1 MQKIVFLSCN
11 KIEGF
16 HNSDEVIRIAME
28 KSDYEVDVKD
38 WDADVDWTQYDAL
51 IFRSTWDYFERE
63 VEFRAFLE
71 KLETLEVKIFNN
83 LNVVNKNIHK
93 FYLKEFE
100 ELGVNIIPSIFI
112 PKGSDKKLKE
122 FIPSDWDKLVIK
134 PAFSG
139 GAYLTKLFD
148 LHHLE
153 SIEEEYK
160 QHLEDGDFIIQQ
172 FIPEIQTE
180 GELSLLFFNKQYS
193 HAIIKKPLKGDFRV
207 QSQFGGKYSSYSAS
221 QKLIDTA
228 THIMS
233 LENEDLLYAR
243 VDGVMV
249 KDEFFLME
257 LELIEPDLF
266 TLYDEDAADRFVS
279 ALKTLMGN

>member
-16 HNSDEVIRIAME
+16 HNSDEVIRIVME
-28 KSDYEVDVKD
+28 KSDYEVDVRD
-38 WDADVDWTQYDAL
+38 WDADVDWSQYDAL

-71 KLETLEVKIFNN
+71 KLENLDVMIFNN

-100 ELGVNIIPSIFI
+100 EQGVNIIPSIFI
-112 PKGSDKKLKE
+112 NRGSAKKLKE
-122 FIPSDWDKLVIK
+122 YIPPDWQNMVIK

-139 GAYLTKLFD
+139 GAYLTKLFEMD
-148 LHHLE
+148 QIE

-160 QHLEDGDFIIQQ
+160 QHLAEGDFIIQQ

-180 GELSLLFFNKQYS
+180 GEVSLLFFNKQYS

-233 LENEDLLYAR
+233 LEKEELLYAR
-243 VDGVMV
+243 VDGVIV

-266 TLYDEDAADRFVS
+266 TLFDDGAAGRFVS

>member
-11 KIEGF
+11 KIKGF

-28 KSDYEVDVKD
+28 KSDFEVDVKD
-38 WDADVDWTQYDAL
+38 WDADVDWSKYDAL

-71 KLETLEVKIFNN
+71 KLETIDVKIFNN

-112 PKGSDKKLKE
+112 SKSSNKKLIE
-122 FIPSDWDKLVIK
+122 YLPSDWNKLVIK

-148 LHHLE
+148 RDQLAH
-153 SIEEEYK
+153 IEEEYK
-160 QHLEDGDFIIQQ
+160 QHLKEGDFIIQK

-180 GELSLLFFNKQYS
+180 GEISLLFFNKQYS
-193 HAIIKKPLKGDFRV
+193 HAIIKKPVDGDFRV
-207 QSQFGGKYSSYSAS
+207 QSQFGGKYSSYNAT

-233 LENEDLLYAR
+233 LEKEELLYAR
-243 VDGVMV
+243 VDGVLV

-266 TLYDEDAADRFVS
+266 TLFDEDAAGLFVS
-279 ALKTLMGN
+279 ALKTLLGD